1 MALKPAGPFLRGRL
15 TPCQTPR
22 MHEFALAESVVRAVI
37 QTAEAEGLTA
47 VTRVAVQVGELQSI
61 KQDVFE
67 FALEQVRTDDPR
79 LANTVMEVE
88 IVPARLRCRDCEHV
102 FTLAET
108 GERDATAK
116 EAIHFVPELA
126 HAFMRC
132 PSCASPD
139 FEVVDGRGVGIT
151 TIEGDKPDA

>member
-1 MALKPAGPFLRGRL
+1 
-15 TPCQTPR
+15 
-22 MHEFALAESVVRAVI
+22 MHEFALAEAVVRAVL
-37 QTAEAEGLTA
+37 QTAESEGMTA

-67 FALEQVRTDDPR
+67 FALEQVRTEDPR
-79 LANTVMEVE
+79 LAEAALEVE
-88 IVPARLRCRDCEHV
+88 IVPARFACRDCEHV

-108 GERDATAK
+108 GEREADAK

-132 PSCASPD
+132 PSCGSPD
-139 FEVVDGRGVGIT
+139 FEVAEGRGVGIAA
-151 TIEGDKPDA
+151 IEGEKPDA